1 MVLINQTLLI
11 LITLAVTRHETYE
24 FFNPLSL
31 SLGMNHPMDI
41 QVKKLFLLVFFVCST
56 CFAMGQDLNARVQIL
71 SPQVQNTNKR
81 ALEVLE
87 KAISD
92 FLNNRTW
99 SANQIQPQERIDC
112 SFVITINAWDGSANF
127 TAQAQIIST
136 RPVFN
141 TSYNSPVLS
150 ISDNNF
156 NFNYTEGQLMDYSD
170 QQYMYNLTSLLAY
183 YAYIIVGLDADTF
196 EANGGTPFYTAAQNI
211 VNNAQNTGFNGWRS
225 MEGMNNRFW
234 LVNNLLD
241 RRYQP
246 IRDFLYSFY
255 LRGLDKMAD
264 NTQEARKTI
273 LDLLPSLQQVDRLAQ
288 GAVFNQVFF
297 TAKSDELIGVFSGM
311 GPQERVQ
318 AYNILAEV
326 DPANANKYESLRTSR

>member
-1 MVLINQTLLI
+1 MKR
-11 LITLAVTRHETYE
+11 A
-24 FFNPLSL
+24 
-31 SLGMNHPMDI
+31 I
-41 QVKKLFLLVFFVCST
+41 QVWGWLLATAFFFFSSVGSGR
-56 CFAMGQDLNARVQIL
+56 AQDLNARVQVL

-99 SANQIQPQERIDC
+99 SANPVQPQERIDC
-112 SFVITINAWDGSANF
+112 SFVITINSWDGSSNF

-141 TSYNSPVLS
+141 TSYNSPVLT
-150 ISDNNF
+150 ISDDNF
-156 NFNYTEGQLMDYSD
+156 DFSYTEGQLMDFSD
-170 QQYMYNLTSLLAY
+170 QQYMNNLTSLLAY

-196 EANGGTPFYTAAQNI
+196 EENGGTPFYTAAQNI
-211 VNNAQNTGFNGWRS
+211 VNYAQNTGFEGWRS
-225 MEGMNNRFW
+225 MEGTSNRFW
-234 LVNNLLD
+234 MVNNLLD

-246 IRDFLYSFY
+246 LRDFMYSFH
-255 LRGLDKMAD
+255 LKGLDTMAD
-264 NTQEARKTI
+264 NAQQARNTI
-273 LDLLPSLQQVDRLAQ
+273 LGLLPTLQRVDRLAQ

-297 TAKSDELIGVFSGM
+297 TAKSDELVGVFGGM

-326 DPANANKYESLRTSR
+326 DPANANKYETLRNSR

>member
-1 MVLINQTLLI
+1 MIRAMRIRMWPLAIVLFFFTSLK
-11 LITLAVTRHETYE
+11 TGLA
-24 FFNPLSL
+24 
-31 SLGMNHPMDI
+31 
-41 QVKKLFLLVFFVCST
+41 
-56 CFAMGQDLNARVQIL
+56 QDLNARVQIL

-99 SANQIQPQERIDC
+99 STNQVQPQERIDC
-112 SFVITINAWDGSANF
+112 SFVITINTWDGSSNF

-170 QQYMYNLTSLLAY
+170 QQYMNNLTSLLAY

-196 EANGGTPFYTAAQNI
+196 EQSGGTPFYTAAQNI
-211 VNNAQNTGFNGWRS
+211 VNNAQNTGFTGWRS

-246 IRDFLYSFY
+246 LRDFLYSFY
-255 LRGLDKMAD
+255 LNGLDSMSD
-264 NTQEARKTI
+264 NVQQARKHI
-273 LDLLPSLQQVDRLAQ
+273 LDLLPQLKEVDRLAQ

-297 TAKSDELIGVFSGM
+297 TAKSDELVGIFGGM

-326 DPANANKYESLRTSR
+326 DPANANKYESLRNSR

>member
-1 MVLINQTLLI
+1 MIQRLGILPKGLL
-11 LITLAVTRHETYE
+11 L
-24 FFNPLSL
+24 FFCLW
-31 SLGMNHPMDI
+31 HVAA
-41 QVKKLFLLVFFVCST
+41 Q
-56 CFAMGQDLNARVQIL
+56 AQDLNARVQIL

-81 ALEVLE
+81 ALEVLQ
-87 KAISD
+87 KAVSD

-99 SANQIQPQERIDC
+99 SANQVQPQERIDC
-112 SFVITINAWDGSANF
+112 SFVITINTWDGSSNF

-141 TSYNSPVLS
+141 TAYNSPVLS

-170 QQYMYNLTSLLAY
+170 QQYMNNLTSLLAY

-196 EANGGTPFYTAAQNI
+196 EHNGGTPFYTAAQNI

-255 LRGLDKMAD
+255 LNGMDTMAD
-264 NTQEARKTI
+264 QAQQARKHI
-273 LDLLPSLQQVDRLAQ
+273 LELLPLLQKVDRLAQ

-326 DPANANKYESLRTSR
+326 DPANANKYESLRNSR

>member
-1 MVLINQTLLI
+1 MIRAMRLWVGP
-11 LITLAVTRHETYE
+11 LAIAIV
-24 FFNPLSL
+24 FLSSFQNGL
-31 SLGMNHPMDI
+31 
-41 QVKKLFLLVFFVCST
+41 
-56 CFAMGQDLNARVQIL
+56 AQDLNARVQIL

-81 ALEVLE
+81 ALDVLE
-87 KAISD
+87 KAVSD

-99 SANQIQPQERIDC
+99 SANQVQPQERIDC
-112 SFVITINAWDGSANF
+112 SFVITINSWDGSSNF
-127 TAQAQIIST
+127 TAQAQIVST

-150 ISDNNF
+150 MSDDNF
-156 NFNYTEGQLMDYSD
+156 NFSYTEGQLMDYSD
-170 QQYMYNLTSLLAY
+170 QQYMSNLTSLLAY

-196 EANGGTPFYTAAQNI
+196 EQGGGTPFYTAAQNI
-211 VNNAQNTGFNGWRS
+211 VNNAQNTGFSGWRS

-246 IRDFLYSFY
+246 LRDFLYSFY
-255 LRGLDKMAD
+255 LNGLDTMSENA
-264 NTQEARKTI
+264 QQGRKAI
-273 LDLLPSLQQVDRLAQ
+273 LDMLPSLKSVDRLAQ

-297 TAKSDELIGVFSGM
+297 TAKSDELIGIFSGM

-326 DPANANKYESLRTSR
+326 DPANANKYETLRNSR

>member
-1 MVLINQTLLI
+1 MRRSKNQTVCISKQLYL
-11 LITLAVTRHETYE
+11 V
-24 FFNPLSL
+24 
-31 SLGMNHPMDI
+31 LGMIRAMRIRMWPLAI
-41 QVKKLFLLVFFVCST
+41 VLFFFTSLKT
-56 CFAMGQDLNARVQIL
+56 GLAQDLNARVQIL

-99 SANQIQPQERIDC
+99 SANQVQPQERIDC
-112 SFVITINAWDGSANF
+112 SFVITINTWDGSSNF

-170 QQYMYNLTSLLAY
+170 QQYMNNLTSLLAY

-196 EANGGTPFYTAAQNI
+196 EQSGGTPFYTAAQNI
-211 VNNAQNTGFNGWRS
+211 VNNAQNTGFTGWRS

-246 IRDFLYSFY
+246 LRDFLYSFY
-255 LRGLDKMAD
+255 LNGLDSMSD
-264 NTQEARKTI
+264 NVQQARKHI
-273 LDLLPSLQQVDRLAQ
+273 LDLLPQLKEVDRLAQ

-297 TAKSDELIGVFSGM
+297 TAKSDELVGIFGGM

-326 DPANANKYESLRTSR
+326 DPANANKYESLRNSR

>member
-1 MVLINQTLLI
+1 MIRAMRIRMWPLAIVLFFFTSLK
-11 LITLAVTRHETYE
+11 TGLA
-24 FFNPLSL
+24 
-31 SLGMNHPMDI
+31 
-41 QVKKLFLLVFFVCST
+41 
-56 CFAMGQDLNARVQIL
+56 QDLNARVQIL

-99 SANQIQPQERIDC
+99 STNQVQPQERIDC
-112 SFVITINAWDGSANF
+112 SFVITVNTWDGSSNF

-170 QQYMYNLTSLLAY
+170 QQYMNNLTSLLAY

-196 EANGGTPFYTAAQNI
+196 EQSGGTPFYTAAQNI
-211 VNNAQNTGFNGWRS
+211 VNNAQNTGFTGWRS

-246 IRDFLYSFY
+246 LRDFLYSFY
-255 LRGLDKMAD
+255 LNGLDSMSD
-264 NTQEARKTI
+264 NVQQARKHI
-273 LDLLPSLQQVDRLAQ
+273 LDLLPQLKEVDRLAQ

-297 TAKSDELIGVFSGM
+297 TAKSDELVGIFGGM

-326 DPANANKYESLRTSR
+326 DPANANKYESLRNSR

>member
-1 MVLINQTLLI
+1 MLTRRFLLI
-11 LITLAVTRHETYE
+11 VFAI
-24 FFNPLSL
+24 
-31 SLGMNHPMDI
+31 G
-41 QVKKLFLLVFFVCST
+41 LVC
-56 CFAMGQDLNARVQIL
+56 CAEAQDLNARVEIL

-81 ALEVLE
+81 GLDVLQ
-87 KAISD
+87 KAIAD

-99 SANQIQPQERIDC
+99 SANQVQPQERIDC
-112 SFVITINAWDGSANF
+112 SFVITINAWDGSSNF

-141 TSYNSPVLS
+141 STYNSPVLS

-156 NFNYTEGQLMDYSD
+156 NFSYTEGQLMDYSD
-170 QQYMYNLTSLLAY
+170 QQYMNNLTSLLAY
-183 YAYIIVGLDADTF
+183 YAYVIVGLDADTF
-196 EANGGTPFYTAAQNI
+196 EHNSGTPFYTAAQNI

-225 MEGMNNRFW
+225 MEGTDNRFW

-255 LRGLDKMAD
+255 LKGLDTMAD
-264 NTQEARKTI
+264 NALAARKAI
-273 LDLLPSLQQVDRLAQ
+273 LELLPLLQKVDRLAQ

-297 TAKSDELIGVFSGM
+297 TAKSNELVGIFGGM

-318 AYNILAEV
+318 AYNLLAEV
-326 DPANANKYESLRTSR
+326 DPANANKYESLRNSR

>member
-1 MVLINQTLLI
+1 MRRSKNQTVCISKQLYLVLGMIRAMRLLI
-11 LITLAVTRHETYE
+11 GPLAV
-24 FFNPLSL
+24 
-31 SLGMNHPMDI
+31 I
-41 QVKKLFLLVFFVCST
+41 VFFLSSIPIGL
-56 CFAMGQDLNARVQIL
+56 AQDLNARVQIL

-99 SANQIQPQERIDC
+99 SANQVQPQERIDC
-112 SFVITINAWDGSANF
+112 SLVITINSWDGSSNF

-136 RPVFN
+136 RTVFN

-150 ISDNNF
+150 MSDNNF
-156 NFNYTEGQLMDYSD
+156 NFSYTEGQLMDYSD
-170 QQYMYNLTSLLAY
+170 QQYMSNLTSLLAY

-196 EANGGTPFYTAAQNI
+196 EQNGGTPFYTAAQNI

-246 IRDFLYSFY
+246 LRDFLYRFY
-255 LRGLDKMAD
+255 LSGLDRMSENA
-264 NTQEARKTI
+264 QQARKTM
-273 LDLLPSLQQVDRLAQ
+273 LDLLPLLQQVDRLAQ

-326 DPANANKYESLRTSR
+326 DPANVNKYENLRNSR

>member
-1 MVLINQTLLI
+1 MIRRWG
-11 LITLAVTRHETYE
+11 A
-24 FFNPLSL
+24 SL
-31 SLGMNHPMDI
+31 
-41 QVKKLFLLVFFVCST
+41 FFFVSIVCSVY
-56 CFAMGQDLNARVQIL
+56 GQDLNARVQIL

-81 ALEVLE
+81 MLDVLE
-87 KAISD
+87 KAVSD

-99 SANQIQPQERIDC
+99 SANEVQPQERIDC
-112 SFVITINAWDGSANF
+112 SFVITINEWDGSSNF

-150 ISDNNF
+150 ISDQNF
-156 NFNYTEGQLMDYSD
+156 NFSYTEGQLMDYSD
-170 QQYMYNLTSLLAY
+170 QQYMNNLTSLLAY
-183 YAYIIVGLDADTF
+183 YAYVIVGLDADTF
-196 EANGGTPFYTAAQNI
+196 ESNGGTPFYAAAQNI
-211 VNNAQNTGFNGWRS
+211 VNNAQNTGFTGWRS
-225 MEGMNNRFW
+225 MEGTDNRFW

-246 IRDFLYSFY
+246 LRDFLYSFY
-255 LRGLDKMAD
+255 LKGLDKMSD
-264 NTQEARKTI
+264 QVQEGRKVI
-273 LDLLPSLQQVDRLAQ
+273 LGLLPLLQKVDRLAQ

-297 TAKSDELIGVFSGM
+297 TAKSDELIGLFEGM

-326 DPANANKYESLRTSR
+326 DPANANKYERLRTSR

>member
-1 MVLINQTLLI
+1 MIHSLVIPVGRL
-11 LITLAVTRHETYE
+11 
-24 FFNPLSL
+24 FLSL
-31 SLGMNHPMDI
+31 F
-41 QVKKLFLLVFFVCST
+41 VLFST
-56 CFAMGQDLNARVQIL
+56 HLAMGQDLNARVQVL

-99 SANQIQPQERIDC
+99 SANEMQPQERIDC
-112 SFVITINAWDGSANF
+112 SFVITINSWDGSSSF

-156 NFNYTEGQLMDYSD
+156 NFSYTEGQLMDYSD
-170 QQYMYNLTSLLAY
+170 QQYMNNLTSLLAY
-183 YAYIIVGLDADTF
+183 YAYVIVGLDADTF
-196 EANGGTPFYTAAQNI
+196 EQNGGTPFYTAAQNI
-211 VNNAQNTGFNGWRS
+211 VNNAQNTGFSGWRS

-234 LVNNLLD
+234 LANNLLD

-246 IRDFLYSFY
+246 LRDFLYSFY
-255 LRGLDKMAD
+255 LKGLDMMSDHA
-264 NTQEARKTI
+264 QQSRKAI
-273 LDLLPSLQQVDRLAQ
+273 LDLLPLLQKVDRLAQ

-297 TAKSDELIGVFSGM
+297 TAKSDELIGLFGGL

-326 DPANANKYESLRTSR
+326 DPANANKYESLRNSR

>member
-1 MVLINQTLLI
+1 MIQAMHALAKPLAAVL
-11 LITLAVTRHETYE
+11 
-24 FFNPLSL
+24 FFLSSVQVGL
-31 SLGMNHPMDI
+31 S
-41 QVKKLFLLVFFVCST
+41 
-56 CFAMGQDLNARVQIL
+56 QDLNARVQIL

-87 KAISD
+87 KAVSD

-99 SANQIQPQERIDC
+99 SANKVQPQERIDC
-112 SFVITINAWDGSANF
+112 SFVITINSWDGSSNF
-127 TAQAQIIST
+127 TAQAQVIST

-156 NFNYTEGQLMDYSD
+156 DFSYTEGQLMDYSD
-170 QQYMYNLTSLLAY
+170 QQYMNNLTSLLAY

-196 EANGGTPFYTAAQNI
+196 EPSGGTPFYTAAQNI
-211 VNNAQNTGFNGWRS
+211 VNNAQNTGFTGWRS

-234 LVNNLLD
+234 LANNLLD
-241 RRYQP
+241 RRYEP
-246 IRDFLYSFY
+246 LRDFLYRFY
-255 LRGLDKMAD
+255 LSGLDTMSD
-264 NTQEARKTI
+264 NVQQARKTI
-273 LDLLPSLQQVDRLAQ
+273 LELLPLLQQVDRLAQ

-297 TAKSDELIGVFSGM
+297 TAKSDELIGIFSGM

-326 DPANANKYESLRTSR
+326 DPANTNKYENLRNSR